1 MSNCASKT
9 ADSYFK
15 RMMTDDAYYFANNLK
30 IIDKDGEI
38 VPFYMNE
45 AQKIVHDAV
54 EKQLQENGKVR
65 AICVKGRQQGISTYV
80 GARFYKRTS
89 SKTNKKTF
97 ILTHDLDATDNL
109 FNMAKNYYDLSHDE
123 FKPKINARNAKTLSF
138 SKLNSSYRVATA
150 KNKTT
155 GRSFTAQFFHGSEV
169 AYWPFGINIMAGLG
183 QSIPDKEGTEIFLES
198 TANGMNFFHE
208 RWKLAVAGKSDYIPI
223 FVPWYIQEEYR
234 REPTKDLELNEYDL
248 EYMETYGL
256 DINQMAWRANKIFS
270 DFNGSKDVFN
280 QEYPA
285 TCDLAFQK
293 VGHQPLVST
302 FAVTKARKQVAAY
315 MQRIG
320 AHVVGVDVARYG
332 DDDTSI
338 YHRQGRV
345 AWKEGSYNGL
355 SVPEVASICA
365 NLLRN
370 DPSIRMMFIDI
381 TGGLGAGVYDLLVL
395 WGHGKR
401 VTPVVFNAKPSDP
414 RKYYNK
420 RAEIWGEMADWIADP
435 ITPSIPDTDRLHMDL
450 TAPSY
455 SFTHNGQIK
464 LDSKEK
470 IKKETGKSPDDG
482 DALALTFAAPIQAD
496 DSYTPDWQKNLTNS
510 DLDYMAA

>member
-1 MSNCASKT
+1 MSSCFMSGS
-9 ADSYFK
+9 DYFK
-15 RMMTDDAYYFANNLK
+15 RMMNDDLFYFANNLK
-30 IIDKDGEI
+30 IVTKKGEVKD
-38 VPFYMNE
+38 FYLNA
-45 AQKIVHDAV
+45 AQSKLHAAI
-54 EKQLQENGKVR
+54 EKQLSEKGMVR
-65 AICVKGRQQGISTYV
+65 ALGLKGRQQGFSTYV
-80 GARFYKRTS
+80 SGRFYK
-89 SKTNKKTF
+89 KTTTQFHKKSF
-97 ILTHDLDATDNL
+97 ILTHDGGATKNL
-109 FNMAKNYYDLSHDE
+109 FDMAKNYYDLSLPE
-123 FKPKINARNAKTLSF
+123 FKPLLDARNSRELSF
-138 SKLNSSYRVATA
+138 SELSSGYRVATA
-150 KNKTT
+150 RNKSS
-155 GRSFTAQFFHGSEV
+155 GRSFTAQYFHGSEV
-169 AYWPFGINIMAGLG
+169 AYWPFGSDIMAGLG
-183 QSIPDKEGTEIFLES
+183 QAIPDDEGTEIILES

-208 RWKLAVAGKSDYIPI
+208 LWTMAVAEKSDYIPI

-234 REPTKDLELNEYDL
+234 KQPSNDFDMSSEDED
-248 EYMETYGL
+248 YMETFGL
-256 DINQMAWRANKIFS
+256 DLYQMAWRANKINS
-270 DFNGSKDVFN
+270 DFHGKIDIFN

-285 TCDLAFQK
+285 TPDLAFQK
-293 VGHQPLVST
+293 VGHQPLVNT
-302 FAVTKARKQVAAY
+302 FAITKARNKEAVHI
-315 MQRIG
+315 QRVG

-345 AWKEGSYNGL
+345 AWKEGSFNGL

-370 DPSIRMMFIDI
+370 DPTIRMMFIDI

-395 WGHGKR
+395 WGFGDR
-401 VTPVVFNAKPSDP
+401 VTPVVFNGKASDP

-420 RAEIWGEMADWIADP
+420 RAEIWGELAEWIADP
-435 ITPSIPDTDRLHMDL
+435 ITPSIPDLERLHADL

-496 DSYTPDWQKNLTNS
+496 DVHKPDWQKNLMNN
-510 DLDYMAA
+510 DLDYMAV